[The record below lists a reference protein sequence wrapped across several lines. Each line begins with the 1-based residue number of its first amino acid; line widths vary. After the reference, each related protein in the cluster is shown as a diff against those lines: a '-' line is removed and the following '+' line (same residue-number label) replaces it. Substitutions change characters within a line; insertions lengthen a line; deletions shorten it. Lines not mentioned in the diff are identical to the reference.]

1 MVVLLIKK
9 KKAFNSPTANNFLVG
24 CVHWAFAARERM
36 GWGTYCLCCHNR
48 WTQVNQDI
56 ADQSRKAQSLLQLWK
71 AHTSAHMEAV
81 ARLEQQEAKYRQLAN
96 INMSGD
102 NLEEIL
108 TLALRD
114 IKVGAKPRQKTK
126 AQDSP
131 TDRAWPRD

>member
-1 MVVLLIKK
+1 M
-9 KKAFNSPTANNFLVG
+9 G
-24 CVHWAFAARERM
+24 C
-36 GWGTYCLCCHNR
+36 CLCCPNR

-56 ADQSRKAQSLLQLWK
+56 ADQSRKAQNLLQLWK
-71 AHTSAHMEAV
+71 AHTNAHAEAV

-126 AQDSP
+126 GQDSP
-131 TDRAWPRD
+131 TDRPMTQGLDRPQGQRIESGQVCEQAV